1 MVFQNSRF
9 CFCSLAISK
18 PYRDLALELAKDL
31 EKYAPETC
39 FIVLTD
45 QPKAFSQQ
53 KNVRA
58 FYHQQQGVKCYH
70 DKRFA
75 IAKGL
80 SLFETCIFIDADM
93 RILEP
98 LPLEMDWIKTPGLT
112 ARSCHSM
119 TKQYAEIY
127 AGTADAK
134 LIKEF
139 EVTQAAAQEL
149 GLSLDD
155 PDTKFVYEYLICVT
169 RDSGKEVDFLD
180 WWDQLANYFEL
191 RGVYVG
197 EGNAIGLAAA
207 KAGMTARWGEMDGIH
222 FFMDRTEGVR
232 IKKGQS
238 DPKKMAVYFE
248 RQNVL
253 KYPQRSLSQK
263 VILKLKQK
271 IGEFYRLG
279 RLQLVA
285 SRRLDTQLR

>member
-1 MVFQNSRF
+1 MVESSNF

-18 PYRDLALELAKDL
+18 PYRDLAIELAKDL
-31 EKYAPETC
+31 EKYAPAIR
-39 FIVLTD
+39 FIILTD
-45 QPKAFSQQ
+45 QPKAFSHQ
-53 KNVRA
+53 KNVLA
-58 FYHQQQGVKCYH
+58 FHHQQQGVKCYH

-112 ARSCHSM
+112 ARSCETM
-119 TKQYAEIY
+119 AKRYAQIET
-127 AGTADAK
+127 GTATAK
-134 LIKEF
+134 FVKEF
-139 EVTQAAAQEL
+139 KVTQAVAQKLE
-149 GLSLDD
+149 LSLND
-155 PDTKFVYEYLICVT
+155 PATKFIYEYLICIT
-169 RDSGKEVDFLD
+169 KDSGKEADFLD
-180 WWDQLANYFEL
+180 WWDRLAHYFEL
-191 RGVYVG
+191 NGIYDG

-253 KYPQRSLSQK
+253 KYPQRSLFQK

-285 SRRLDTQLR
+285 ARRLDTQLR